1 MRLTPGRNV
10 IYLSFFVTDAKKKS
24 KNIYPERN
32 FYLSPIFA
40 SNVGTPLLV
49 FLASVHTKNKHFFT
63 LVQYLGVKPVILHPS
78 LTCLLILY

>member
-1 MRLTPGRNV
+1 MRLTPGHNV

-32 FYLSPIFA
+32 FYLSLIFA

-49 FLASVHTKNKHFFT
+49 FLASV
-63 LVQYLGVKPVILHPS
+63 Y
-78 LTCLLILY
+78 